1 VAEEHGRSRTPP
13 RLTSADSAPIGLGD
27 ALSVSA
33 GLADVALSVGAE
45 SLQAAAD
52 SVTRYLYDNLA
63 DGTTGRS
70 RLASARGYVSG
81 PRGALRLVSA
91 VGSGPAHAAG
101 ATAPGSVAG
110 ELVEALSGPPRER
123 PHSGTGVLRM
133 VSPNGYAV
141 ACIEDVHDHD
151 GLARETFL
159 EEGVRGVLGLAV
171 RGPGDT
177 VVALDLYARSSVS
190 PAAADAF
197 AAVAAGMRLAMVPH
211 LDGRADPLRAE
222 NTALRELIR
231 VRQRIASRWAPHLEQ
246 LSTEVGIPAAVW
258 DLPLSEAI
266 PATERVPAGGTPAVD
281 LVKSHE
287 RFSHIARTLQRS
299 LLPPVLPPAPG
310 LELGSVFHPS
320 RAGFDVSGDFYDA
333 FPLGRGD
340 LLLALGD
347 VCGKGAEAA
356 AITAI
361 ARHTIRAVAP
371 DMRHPC
377 QILRRLNETML
388 GHDLDERFCSVVV
401 ARVTPI
407 VGGVRMSVCC
417 AGHLAPMVVRADGR
431 VERVGVPGTLLGL
444 FPGIR
449 LLEETV
455 QLHRGDMIVA
465 FTDGVTEA
473 SRDGEEFGEER
484 AEKILA
490 GCVGASATEAVS
502 TLLDEVL
509 RFGGQQSRD
518 DIAILAL
525 RVATTSTPG

>member
-1 VAEEHGRSRTPP
+1 MVDERGRPRTPP
-13 RLTSADSAPIGLGD
+13 RLTFAESAPIGLGD

-33 GLADVALSVGAE
+33 GLADAALTMGTD
-45 SLQAAAD
+45 SLHAAAD
-52 SVTRYLYDNLA
+52 CVTRFVFDHIL
-63 DGTTGRS
+63 DGTTGEA
-70 RLASARGYVSG
+70 RLASAHGYISAPRSG
-81 PRGALRLVSA
+81 LRLVSS
-91 VGSGPAHAAG
+91 VGAGAPHTAG
-101 ATAPGSVAG
+101 ATVAAPGSVSR
-110 ELVEALSGPPRER
+110 ELIDALSGPPRER
-123 PHSGTGVLRM
+123 LHRGSGILRV
-133 VSPNGYAV
+133 VSPTGYAV

-151 GLARETFL
+151 GLAGETL
-159 EEGVRGVLGLAV
+159 AEEGVRGVLGIAV

-177 VVALDLYARSSVS
+177 VVALDLYARASVS

-197 AAVAAGMRLAMVPH
+197 AAVAAGMRLAMMPH
-211 LDGRADPLRAE
+211 LDGPDDPLRAE
-222 NTALRELIR
+222 NAALRELIR
-231 VRQRIASRWAPHLEQ
+231 VRQRIAARWAPHLEQ
-246 LSTEVGIPAAVW
+246 LSTEVGIPAAASEPHVPPA
-258 DLPLSEAI
+258 DLSA
-266 PATERVPAGGTPAVD
+266 PAPAAD
-281 LVKSHE
+281 ELVQSHE

-320 RAGFDVSGDFYDA
+320 RAGFDVSGDFYDV

-473 SRDGEEFGEER
+473 TRNGEEFGEER
-484 AEKILA
+484 AEKVLA
-490 GCVGASATEAVS
+490 GCVGTSATEAVS

-525 RVATTSTPG
+525 RVAPRA